1 MNLPFLRMDQYGI
14 KIIPADRVYI
24 ASQFYKDEKEGPPPL
39 LVKSAKIKKIH
50 RRILVIPE
58 GSILRGL
65 VSSGDVIY
73 KDNEL
78 LEELKTY
85 PQKRKNRN

>member
-1 MNLPFLRMDQYGI
+1 MK
-14 KIIPADRVYI
+14 KIIVICDVCENQI
-24 ASQFYKDEKEGPPPL
+24 EDASHRF
-39 LVKSAKIKKIH
+39 VNKKIH

-65 VSSGDVIY
+65 VSSGDVLY